1 MSMNTDKKILGVW
14 HRPNSSG
21 RETNLEELCRLL
33 DEFCEAGVNTVF
45 LESYFHGM
53 AVFKNDLVGYR
64 AKLSSFDYGEYPDYL
79 TAFVEEA
86 DKRGIGVHAWVQ
98 DFYVGYKDE
107 IPIVKA
113 HPEWMLIDQSGEVRH
128 QTEGQGFGGYLFLD
142 PANKEVRD
150 FLVSLYSEMI
160 KKAPKLKG
168 LNLDYIR
175 YPISIFEEDTDTG
188 YTDVTM
194 RDFAEKCGL
203 SLSEDNMREDLNRQI
218 RENGLADR
226 WTAHRAEYI
235 TSFVKQVCDMLCS
248 EYPGKLISTAVFPEI
263 QQTYQKKKQ
272 NIKAWLDAG
281 YIDIV
286 TPMVYFSEATDV
298 YNAVKGLK
306 DICGG
311 TLCYTGLYTTY
322 HKQTVP
328 ELQSHIEASERA
340 GADGL
345 VLFDSAKTFFENEVD
360 YMSFLSVNYGES
372 NKNK

>member
-1 MSMNTDKKILGVW
+1 MNTDKKILGVW

-150 FLVSLYSEMI
+150 FLVSLYSEML

-340 GADGL
+340 GADGI

-360 YMSFLSVNYGES
+360 YMSFLSVNYGEN